1 MFNRRKAAPGIGLAV
16 SVTQATLTRVKQ
28 RREKLQVAGFGSIP
42 VPAGT
47 ADAGLIN
54 DPIKLGQALGGLVE
68 QMNLKGKKVVS
79 SVGGPQ
85 VFIRNIVLPR
95 MKLNELKEAALFEA
109 TTFLPIPV
117 EEAAVD
123 VYPVRHFE
131 DEEGKQT
138 ELFFVAV
145 RRQQVENL
153 RVACEVAG
161 LDLVA
166 VELDPIALHRVM
178 AAADGE
184 STQAYL
190 YMGNTRSFI
199 CVIKNGALVFQRY
212 FSSGTSAISQAL
224 DPGQEQDP
232 HQLLFQVDLENS
244 HQYLIRDLI
253 TQTSRSLEYFRMQF
267 NDELKTPL
275 VLCGPGARIDSLD
288 RTLGEALDIQ
298 VMTGDISSRLL
309 FSSNLPPNQRQDLGF
324 DYLISLGLAAR
335 EVI

>member
-16 SVTQATLTRVKQ
+16 GVTQAALTRVKHGKI
-28 RREKLQVAGFGSIP
+28 KLMVEGFGNIP

-54 DPIKLGQALGGLVE
+54 DPIKLGQALGELVGR
-68 QMNLKGKKVVS
+68 MNLKGRQVVS

-85 VFIRNIVLPR
+85 VFIRNLVLPR
-95 MKLNELKEAALFEA
+95 MKINELKEAALFEA
-109 TTFLPIPV
+109 TAFLPIPV
-117 EEAAVD
+117 EEAAID

-131 DEEGKQT
+131 DEDGKQT

-153 RVACEVAG
+153 RAACEVAG

-178 AAADGE
+178 GGSNGDE
-184 STQAYL
+184 LQAYL

-199 CVIKNGALVFQRY
+199 CVMKNGALIFQRY
-212 FSSGTSAISQAL
+212 FSTGTSAISQAL
-224 DPGQEQDP
+224 DPEQDP
-232 HQLLFQVDLENS
+232 HQVLFQVDMESS
-244 HQYLIRDLI
+244 HQYLVRDLI
-253 TQTSRSLEYFRMQF
+253 TQTSRSLEYFRVQF

-275 VLCGPGARIDSLD
+275 ILCGTGARIRGLD
-288 RTLGEALDIQ
+288 KTMSEALDHKVI
-298 VMTGDISSRLL
+298 TGDISDRLQFSSRL
-309 FSSNLPPNQRQDLGF
+309 PEKERQDLTY

>member
-16 SVTQATLTRVKQ
+16 GVTQATIARGKQ
-28 RREKLQVAGFGSIP
+28 SKGKLQVAGFGSIP

-47 ADAGLIN
+47 ADAGLIS
-54 DPIKLGQALGGLVE
+54 DPAKLGQALGELVGR
-68 QMNLKGKKVVS
+68 MNLKGKQVVS
-79 SVGGPQ
+79 SLGGPQ

-95 MKLNELKEAALFEA
+95 MKINELKEAAIFEA

-117 EEAAVD
+117 EEAAID

-131 DEEGKQT
+131 DEDGKQT

-145 RRQQVENL
+145 RRPQVENL

-166 VELDPIALHRVM
+166 VELDPIALHRAM
-178 AAADGE
+178 GGADGDGP
-184 STQAYL
+184 QAYL

-199 CVIKNGALVFQRY
+199 CVMKNGALIFQRY

-224 DPGQEQDP
+224 DPEQDP
-232 HQLLFQVDLENS
+232 HQVLFEVDMESS
-244 HQYLIRDLI
+244 HQYLVRDLI
-253 TQTSRSLEYFRMQF
+253 TQASRSLEYFRVQF
-267 NDELKTPL
+267 NDELQTPL
-275 VLCGPGARIDSLD
+275 VLCGTGARIRGLD
-288 RTLGEALDIQ
+288 KTLSETLDHN
-298 VMTGDISSRLL
+298 VVTGDVSARLL
-309 FSSNLPPNQRQDLGF
+309 FSSKLPESERQDLNY

>member
-16 SVTQATLTRVKQ
+16 GVTQATLTRVKQ
-28 RREKLQVAGFGSIP
+28 RKGKLQVAGFGSIP

-54 DPIKLGQALGGLVE
+54 DPVKLGQDLGGLVE
-68 QMNLKGKKVVS
+68 RMNLKGKQIVS
-79 SVGGPQ
+79 SIGGPQ

-117 EEAAVD
+117 EEAAID

-153 RVACEVAG
+153 RVTCEVAG

-166 VELDPIALHRVM
+166 VELDPIALHRSM
-178 AAADGE
+178 GGSDEDG
-184 STQAYL
+184 SQAYL

-199 CVIKNGALVFQRY
+199 CVMKFGALIFQRY

-224 DPGQEQDP
+224 DPEQDP
-232 HQLLFQVDLENS
+232 HQVLFQVDMESS
-244 HQYLIRDLI
+244 HQYLVRDLI

-267 NDELKTPL
+267 NDELKAPL
-275 VLCGPGARIDSLD
+275 ILCGPGARIRSLD
-288 RTLGEALDIQ
+288 QTLSEALDHR
-298 VMTGDISSRLL
+298 VVAGDIASRLL
-309 FSSNLPPNQRQDLGF
+309 FSSRLPENERQELSY

>member
-16 SVTQATLTRVKQ
+16 GVTQATLTRVKQ
-28 RREKLQVAGFGSIP
+28 KKGKLQVGGFGNIF

-54 DPIKLGQALGGLVE
+54 DPVKLGQALGELVGR
-68 QMNLKGKKVVS
+68 MNLKGKQVVS
-79 SVGGPQ
+79 SIGGPQ

-95 MKLNELKEAALFEA
+95 MKINELKEAALFEA

-117 EEAAVD
+117 EEAAID

-131 DEEGKQT
+131 DEDGKQT

-153 RVACEVAG
+153 RVTCEVAG

-166 VELDPIALHRVM
+166 VELDPIALHRIM
-178 AAADGE
+178 GHLEGDE
-184 STQAYL
+184 PQAYL

-199 CVIKNGALVFQRY
+199 CVMKNGALIFQRY
-212 FSSGTSAISQAL
+212 FSSGTDAISQAL
-224 DPGQEQDP
+224 DPDQHP
-232 HQLLFQVDLENS
+232 HQVLLRVDMDN
-244 HQYLIRDLI
+244 HQYLVRDLI
-253 TQTSRSLEYFRMQF
+253 TQTSRSLEYFRVQF
-267 NDELKTPL
+267 NDELKAPL
-275 VLCGPGARIDSLD
+275 VLCGTGARIQSLD
-288 RTLGEALDIQ
+288 KTLSEALDHK
-298 VMTGDISSRLL
+298 VVKGDVSARLQ
-309 FSSNLPPNQRQDLGF
+309 FSSGVQEHDRNDLSY